1 MPNHCKK
8 LKRMTTISIDP
19 RLKLQIPKLC
29 IQNEATTEEIEGVIR
44 VYADGRVE
52 RPPIIPNLPLN
63 ETSPYLFISMAMA
76 SVLALPHG
84 AVTMNSSSTLLP
96 KQNGI
101 ILIEPFF
108 GGESRTKSEKLTAQP
123 SFGSALTL
131 NVVDT
136 YWRLSLPKGANRD
149 HKWSNPLVN
158 GVAKLRETKVPLL
171 MVCISELDILVDRN
185 LEFCAA
191 MAATKKKMERVI
203 LKGVGHSFQILK
215 KEQISNVRRQEM
227 MGCIQAFIQIQQ

>member
-1 MPNHCKK
+1 M
-8 LKRMTTISIDP
+8 
-19 RLKLQIPKLC
+19 
-29 IQNEATTEEIEGVIR
+29 
-44 VYADGRVE
+44 
-52 RPPIIPNLPLN
+52 
-63 ETSPYLFISMAMA
+63 
-76 SVLALPHG
+76 
-84 AVTMNSSSTLLP
+84 
-96 KQNGI
+96 
-101 ILIEPFF
+101 
-108 GGESRTKSEKLTAQP
+108 
-123 SFGSALTL
+123 
-131 NVVDT
+131 
-136 YWRLSLPKGANRD
+136 
-149 HKWSNPLVN
+149 N